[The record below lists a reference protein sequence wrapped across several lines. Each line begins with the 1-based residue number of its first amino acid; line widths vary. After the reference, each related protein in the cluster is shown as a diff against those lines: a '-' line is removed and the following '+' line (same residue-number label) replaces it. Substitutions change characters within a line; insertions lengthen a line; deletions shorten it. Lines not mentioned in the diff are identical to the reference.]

1 MIAEKMGVSTKVVM
15 RIVQQLNLEIKKNK
29 FGHYVFNEE
38 DVQTIMANYS
48 SSQETAATV
57 SLPRENK
64 VSSSTI
70 EEPHSVKTQG
80 DPSSTIEEPHSVK
93 TQGDPSSTIEEPHSV
108 KTQGDSS
115 STIEEPHSV
124 KTQGNSSSTIEEP
137 HSVKTQGNSP
147 APDSFHVLQKQVDDI
162 EYRLLQNEDR
172 LRQKAD
178 GVVQYQLLQHRND
191 IEELQKK
198 VESLEAALQQLERRK
213 QPLAVVPD
221 YSATKPKRR
230 SIIFSIFGL

>member
-1 MIAEKMGVSTKVVM
+1 MEYKTPMIAEKMGVSTKVVM

-57 SLPRENK
+57 SPPRENK
-64 VSSSTI
+64 VS
-70 EEPHSVKTQG
+70 
-80 DPSSTIEEPHSVK
+80 
-93 TQGDPSSTIEEPHSV
+93 SSTIEEPHSV

-115 STIEEPHSV
+115 STIEEPHSI
-124 KTQGNSSSTIEEP
+124 KTQGNSS
-137 HSVKTQGNSP
+137 

>member
-1 MIAEKMGVSTKVVM
+1 MEYKTPMIAEKMGVSPKVVI

-38 DVQTIMANYS
+38 DVQKIMANYS
-48 SSQETAATV
+48 SCQETAATT
-57 SLPRENK
+57 SPSQEPEA
-64 VSSSTI
+64 SSSTPQHRSI
-70 EEPHSVKTQG
+70 KKQES
-80 DPSSTIEEPHSVK
+80 
-93 TQGDPSSTIEEPHSV
+93 
-108 KTQGDSS
+108 SS
-115 STIEEPHSV
+115 STSEH
-124 KTQGNSSSTIEEP
+124 
-137 HSVKTQGNSP
+137 
-147 APDSFHVLQKQVDDI
+147 FHVLKKQMDDM
-162 EYRLLQNEDR
+162 EYRLLQNEER

-178 GVVQYQLLQHRND
+178 SVVQYQLLQHRND

-198 VESLEAALQQLERRK
+198 VESLEVALEQLETRK

>member
-1 MIAEKMGVSTKVVM
+1 MEYKTPMIAEKMGVSTKVVM

-57 SLPRENK
+57 SPPRENK

-80 DPSSTIEEPHSVK
+80 DSSSTIK
-93 TQGDPSSTIEEPHSV
+93 EPHSV

-115 STIEEPHSV
+115 STIEEPHSI
-124 KTQGNSSSTIEEP
+124 KTQGNSS
-137 HSVKTQGNSP
+137 

>member
-1 MIAEKMGVSTKVVM
+1 MEYKTPMIAEKMGVSTKVVM

-57 SLPRENK
+57 SPPRENK

-70 EEPHSVKTQG
+70 EEPHSVKTQR
-80 DPSSTIEEPHSVK
+80 DSPSTIEEPHSVK
-93 TQGDPSSTIEEPHSV
+93 TQGDSSGTIEEPHSV

-115 STIEEPHSV
+115 STIEEPHSI
-124 KTQGNSSSTIEEP
+124 KTQGNSS
-137 HSVKTQGNSP
+137 